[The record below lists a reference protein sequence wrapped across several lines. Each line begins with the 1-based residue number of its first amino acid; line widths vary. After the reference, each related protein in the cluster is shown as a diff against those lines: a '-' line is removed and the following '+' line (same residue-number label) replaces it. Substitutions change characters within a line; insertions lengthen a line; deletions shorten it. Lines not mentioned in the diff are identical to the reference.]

1 MLFTKKFF
9 LLEGRCG
16 NQLLKETKEPVSSQ
30 VRQHDKSPHTD
41 TGPDGCGSLRGQAAA
56 PGSVLGGETGWQGSA
71 CVPSRGPSRPG
82 GTGDDS
88 REPLGDDAAVRS
100 RNCHWPGAA
109 TPSPLSNGP
118 APRACA
124 SAPSPRRRPPP
135 SPGDD
140 RAAAGQGRQTLT
152 KPSGTQHK
160 RVTAGLTDTAGG
172 SGKVRWGQTAWHRN
186 ETLQRGGGSR

>member
-41 TGPDGCGSLRGQAAA
+41 TGPDGCGSLRGWAAA

-135 SPGDD
+135 SPGDG
-140 RAAAGQGRQTLT
+140 RAAAGQTD
-152 KPSGTQHK
+152 PDE
-160 RVTAGLTDTAGG
+160 AWWDTAQTCHRGPHRH
-172 SGKVRWGQTAWHRN
+172 SRWQWQGALGTDSLAQ
-186 ETLQRGGGSR
+186 E

>member
-41 TGPDGCGSLRGQAAA
+41 TGPDGCGSLRGWAAA

-124 SAPSPRRRPPP
+124 SAPSPRRRPPR
-135 SPGDD
+135 SPGDG

-152 KPSGTQHK
+152 RPSGTQHK

-172 SGKVRWGQTAWHRN
+172 SGKVRWGQTAWHGN